1 MHVRIFPTSEY
12 IQQIIYFILFWV
24 FKSHILYVIYYDRTD
39 TSSPI
44 VDKNDESL
52 EAFLEDEEE
61 ITKKR
66 VRRNHE
72 RQLQI
77 IIFFVYLALMLF
89 CVVLGYILLLSTGP
103 YSPVL
108 NGYAVTLGI
117 IGVVAVLFQFTP
129 QIYVTY
135 KIKVFSL
142 LT

>member
-1 MHVRIFPTSEY
+1 MFVFFQQAN

>member
-12 IQQIIYFILFWV
+12 IQQIIYFILFWG